1 MTLESCEWLGDKKKY
16 SPPHV
21 ILDCTLQ
28 RKFQGYKYVKVMG
41 KCDITY
47 LDKHLMKILNILN

>member
-28 RKFQGYKYVKVMG
+28 RKFQGYKNNF
-41 KCDITY
+41 
-47 LDKHLMKILNILN
+47 MKKISKSKLLQRYDTS